1 MLSIA
6 KMWSEFMKKRKTVF
20 VSILF
25 LMTFAPVIVN
35 AMHIIEG
42 FLPAKW
48 AILWAIASLPY

>member
-1 MLSIA
+1 
-6 KMWSEFMKKRKTVF
+6 MKKRKTVF